1 MIFAF
6 LENTKVLTGPITQ
19 TVDHTADSKS
29 VATSKCSQKQS
40 GGNST
45 C

>member
-6 LENTKVLTGPITQ
+6 LENTKVLTGPMTL
-19 TVDHTADSKS
+19 TVDYTVNSKS
-29 VATSKCSQKQS
+29 VFTSKCSQKQS
-40 GGNST
+40 GGNYT